1 MFELKILRAGICFHS
16 LRSELLLLLLKKLKI
31 LMKENNSSTKTLFQN
46 RQKASAK
53 NKPHV
58 WLLNAVQLLSYVARA
73 LNFEVFLLS
82 SYSHISG
89 NFIWSFDK
97 DILTNHEETFLF
109 HRVKSRAEQRK
120 TIVKL
125 YIKICPR

>member
-1 MFELKILRAGICFHS
+1 MLPFPEKRIAFAVV
-16 LRSELLLLLLKKLKI
+16 EEI
-31 LMKENNSSTKTLFQN
+31 LMKENNSPTKTLFQN

-58 WLLNAVQLLSYVARA
+58 WLLNALQLLSYVARA
-73 LNFEVFLLS
+73 LNFEVFLL
-82 SYSHISG
+82 YSHIPG

-97 DILTNHEETFLF
+97 DILINHAETFLF
-109 HRVKSRAEQRK
+109 HGVKSRAEQRK